1 MNASAGVSFV
11 VTVYDK
17 RSYLPGVVAGLAAQR
32 GVFAR
37 EFIFVDDGST
47 DGSGKEIERLTAG
60 WPDVRILSQPNLGPS
75 IATNRGMAAAR
86 YPLIKIVDAD
96 DVLLPDGAAL
106 LRDAMLRHPDA
117 VLAFGE
123 TEAYA
128 ATAEALARLHAPA
141 PPPAGEPVSYN
152 ALPAFLRNC
161 DLGPSACL
169 LRADAVRR
177 IGGCDERVFVQDYS
191 LFLRLAATGPF
202 LRIDAPVALSARVPG
217 EHLNDGGPQVLH
229 DINLALYYFLSEHR
243 VSRPLARDSVRRG
256 LQRAWHWA
264 RRREAATVFDPAFR
278 RLLAAYLPFHW
289 RSPELLRRSCAA
301 FSASRAVRRL

>member
-1 MNASAGVSFV
+1 MDASAGVSFV
-11 VTVYDK
+11 VTVYNK
-17 RSYLPGVVAGLAAQR
+17 RSYLQGLVAGLAAQR
-32 GVFAR
+32 GDFPR

-47 DGSGKEIERLTAG
+47 DGSRGELERLTGG
-60 WPDVRILSQPNLGPS
+60 WAEIRILSQPNLGPS

-86 YPLIKIVDAD
+86 HPLIKIVDAD
-96 DVLLPDGAAL
+96 DVTLPDGAAL
-106 LRDAMLRHPDA
+106 LRDAMLRHPEA

-123 TEAYA
+123 TQAYA
-128 ATAEALARLHAPA
+128 ATADALALLRSPA
-141 PPPAGEPVSYN
+141 PPWAGEPVLYD

-169 LRADAVRR
+169 LLADAVRR

-191 LFLRLAATGPF
+191 LFLRLAASGPF
-202 LRIDAPVALSARVPG
+202 LRIDAPVALTARAPG

-229 DINLALYYFLSEHR
+229 DVNLALYYFLSEHR
-243 VSRPLARDSVRRG
+243 LPRPLARESVRRG

-264 RRREAATVFDPAFR
+264 RRREAATVFDPSFR
-278 RLLAAYLPFHW
+278 RLLAAYLPFAAA
-289 RSPELLRRSCAA
+289 SPEPLRRSCAA

>member
-1 MNASAGVSFV
+1 MDASAGVSFV
-11 VTVYDK
+11 VTVYNK
-17 RSYLPGVVAGLAAQR
+17 RSYLQGVVAGLAAQR
-32 GVFAR
+32 GDFPR

-47 DGSGKEIERLTAG
+47 DGSGGEIERLTAG
-60 WPDVRILSQPNLGPS
+60 WLDVRILSQANLGPS
-75 IATNRGMAAAR
+75 VATNRGMAAAC

-96 DVLLPDGAAL
+96 DVLLPDGTAL
-106 LRDAMLRHPDA
+106 LRDAMLRHPEA
-117 VLAFGE
+117 VLALGL

-128 ATAEALARLHAPA
+128 APADALARLDSPA
-141 PPPAGEPVSYN
+141 PPPAGEPLLYD

-161 DLGPSACL
+161 DLGPSASL

-191 LFLRLAATGPF
+191 LFLRLAASGPF
-202 LRIDAPVALSARVPG
+202 LRIDDLVALTARAPG

-243 VSRPLARDSVRRG
+243 VPRSLARESIRRG

-264 RRREAATVFDPAFR
+264 RRREAATLFDPSFR
-278 RLLAAYLPFHW
+278 RLLAAYLPLIGG
-289 RSPELLRRSCAA
+289 SPEPLRRSCAA

>member
-1 MNASAGVSFV
+1 
-11 VTVYDK
+11 VTVYNK
-17 RSYLPGVVAGLAAQR
+17 RPYLPAVVAGLAAQR
-32 GVFAR
+32 GDFSR

-47 DGSGKEIERLTAG
+47 DGSRGEIERLTAG
-60 WPDVRILSQPNLGPS
+60 WPEVRVLAQPNLGPS
-75 IATNRGMAAAR
+75 VATNRGMTEAR
-86 YPLIKIVDAD
+86 YPLIKIIDAD
-96 DVLLPDGAAL
+96 DVLLPDAAAL
-106 LRDAMLRHPDA
+106 LREAMLRHPQT

-123 TEAYA
+123 TEPYA
-128 ATAEALARLHAPA
+128 ATAEALERLRSPV
-141 PPPAGEPVSYN
+141 PPRVGEPLLHD

-191 LFLRLAATGPF
+191 LFLRLAASGPF
-202 LRIDAPVALSARVPG
+202 LRVDAPIALTARSPG

-229 DINLALYYFLSEHR
+229 DLNLALYYFLSEHR
-243 VSRPLARDSVRRG
+243 VPRSLARDSVRRG

-264 RRREAATVFDPAFR
+264 RRREAATVFDPSFR
-278 RLLAAYLPFHW
+278 RLLAAYLPLVGG
-289 RSPELLRRSCAA
+289 SPEPLRRSCAG